1 MEYFEDDI
9 NKELIQSNDEE
20 QRRTQTKLP
29 LRIAIPAMDMSEEPD
44 QPKTSK
50 FGMGKSQSDVLVFS
64 QDVFRGMSGA
74 KKNSM
79 KKVDF

>member
-20 QRRTQTKLP
+20 QRRTQTKMP

-44 QPKTSK
+44 
-50 FGMGKSQSDVLVFS
+50 
-64 QDVFRGMSGA
+64 
-74 KKNSM
+74 
-79 KKVDF
+79 